1 MRAIDDLHPAI
12 RNWFCGRFAAPTPC
26 QIEAWPAIL
35 EGRHALIAAPTGSG
49 KTLAAFLAVIDRLV
63 REAEGGGL
71 AEATAVVYV
80 SPLKALGNDIHRNL
94 EAPLL
99 GITSELERL
108 GSPDIAIR
116 SGVRTGDT
124 PASERLR
131 MRRSPPHI
139 LVTTPESL
147 YILLTSAG
155 GRAMLETAH
164 TVIVDEVHAVCATKR
179 GAHLTLSLARLDALA
194 GQGLRRIGL
203 SATQRPIDG
212 VARYLCGEAP
222 CHIVDMGHRR
232 AWDLDLVLPQS
243 PLAAVMSNEVWGE
256 VYDRLADLIARHRT
270 TIVFVNTRR
279 MAERIARHLSERLDT
294 SGETPCIAAHHGSL
308 AREHRLCAEA
318 RLKEGSLRAL
328 VATASLELGI
338 DVGEVDLC
346 CQIGSPRSIATLL
359 QRVGRSG
366 HAIAGLPKGRLFPL
380 SRDDLIE
387 CSALL
392 EAARRGEL
400 DRLTVPPG
408 AIDVLAQQLVA
419 IVAAEDYEE
428 DRLFD
433 LVRGAHP
440 YRALTRPEFAAI
452 VRILSEG
459 YSGRWGRRAA
469 YLHRDAVNRRL
480 RPRRG
485 ARLIAV
491 TSGGAIPEIADYEV
505 REEPG
510 GGFVGTLNEDFAIES
525 MAGDIFQLG
534 NTSWRILRVE
544 QGVVRVEDARGLPP
558 NIPFWLGEAP
568 ARSGALSAAVSRLRI
583 GIDSRLAR
591 GGPGEARRWLME
603 EGGIDPAAA
612 GQMAEYLAAA
622 RLALGVIPTERT
634 LVIERFFDEAGGMQL
649 VLHAPLG
656 QRLNRALGLALRKRF
671 CTRFNFELQAAAT
684 DDAVVLSL
692 SEGHSFPL
700 DEVPS
705 YLNAAT
711 VREVLTQ
718 ALIDAPLFKTR
729 WRWNATI
736 SLAVPRRSGARKV
749 RPQLQRILADDLLA
763 AVFPDQAACLEN
775 RVARDGKAL
784 ERYRTNVAGRREIPD
799 HPLVQQTL
807 RDCLSEA
814 MDIEGLERLLGEIA
828 RGETW
833 VIARDLTEPS
843 PLAQEI
849 LNAKPYAFLDDAPL
863 EERRTRAVV
872 SRRWLDPALAAD
884 LGRLD
889 PEAIERVRREAW
901 PEAESADELHD
912 ALLTLGFLH
921 EAEAEADE
929 GNWPCLFAELRA
941 AGRATVLTASGLRL
955 WVAVERLPEIL
966 ALYPEA
972 ATETRVRVPEEYARV
987 HWDREAALI
996 ELLKAR
1002 LGVLGPVSA
1011 AALMR
1016 DLRVPENEVMAA
1028 LHALEAQ
1035 GAVLRGS
1042 FTGGES
1048 GGEIEWCDRR
1058 LLARIHRYTVDR
1070 LRREIEPVSGADFMR
1085 FLFAWQHV
1093 SAGSRLSGEAALPAV
1108 LGRLMC
1114 FEAPPPAWEADLL
1127 PARLSDYDP
1136 AWLDR
1141 FCLSGQGVWRRRMP
1155 SPPGEGAPATLRMA
1169 PVTLLRRQDLVAWEA
1184 ITTPAGPVPPL
1195 SPAAEAVRAAL
1206 SAGGA
1211 LFFDD
1216 LLARLR
1222 LLPSQLETALAELA
1236 GQGLAACD
1244 GFAGLRALCARASR
1258 RRTREVRAAQMA
1270 AAGRWSLT
1278 GMRGASAA
1286 LPGAGTGTGAG
1297 LEIEAG
1303 AELAARVL
1311 LHRYGVV
1318 FRRLCTREPWLPP
1331 WRELVAVYRRREA
1344 RGELR
1349 GGRFLALAPGEQF
1362 ALPEAVGLLREVRR
1376 RATSQEL
1383 VSLSAADPLN
1393 LVGIVT
1399 PGNTVPRGSGRV
1411 LYLDGVPIAS
1421 QSGREVHMS
1430 EDLDR
1435 GAVWEAR
1442 KALLRRGVGA
1452 SRLVVAAEGS
1462 TTA

>member
-1 MRAIDDLHPAI
+1 M
-12 RNWFCGRFAAPTPC
+12 
-26 QIEAWPAIL
+26 
-35 EGRHALIAAPTGSG
+35 
-49 KTLAAFLAVIDRLV
+49 
-63 REAEGGGL
+63 
-71 AEATAVVYV
+71 
-80 SPLKALGNDIHRNL
+80 
-94 EAPLL
+94 
-99 GITSELERL
+99 
-108 GSPDIAIR
+108 
-116 SGVRTGDT
+116 RTGDT
-124 PASERLR
+124 PAAERLR

-164 TVIVDEVHAVCATKR
+164 TVIVDEVHAVAATKR
-179 GAHLTLSLARLDALA
+179 GAHLALSLARLDALA
-194 GQGLRRIGL
+194 GKGLRRIGL
-203 SATQRPIDG
+203 SATQRPIDE
-212 VARYLCGEAP
+212 VARYLCGEGP

-232 AWDLDLVLPQS
+232 AWDLGLVLPQS
-243 PLAAVMSNEVWGE
+243 PLTAVMSNEVWGE

-279 MAERIARHLSERLDT
+279 MAERVARHLSERLDT
-294 SGETPCIAAHHGSL
+294 SGEAPCIAAHHGSL
-308 AREHRLCAEA
+308 AREHRLAAEA

-419 IVAAEDYEE
+419 IVAAEDYDE

-440 YRALTRPEFAAI
+440 YRALTRPEFAAV
-452 VRILSEG
+452 VRLLSEG

-568 ARSGALSAAVSRLRI
+568 ARTGALSAAVSRLRQ

-591 GGPGEARRWLME
+591 GGPDEACRWLME
-603 EGGIDPAAA
+603 EGGIDEAAA
-612 GQMAEYLAAA
+612 GQMVEYLAAA
-622 RLALGVIPTERT
+622 RMALGVIPTERT

-671 CTRFNFELQAAAT
+671 CARFNFELQAAAT

-700 DEVPS
+700 DEVPG

-718 ALIDAPLFKTR
+718 ALLDAPLFKTR

-749 RPQLQRILADDLLA
+749 RPQLQRILADDFLA
-763 AVFPDQAACLEN
+763 AVFPDQAACLE
-775 RVARDGKAL
+775 
-784 ERYRTNVAGRREIPD
+784 NVAGRREIPD

-807 RDCLSEA
+807 RDCLTEA

-828 RGETW
+828 RGETR

-872 SRRWLDPALAAD
+872 SRRWLDPLSAAD

-921 EAEAEADE
+921 EAEAEANE
-929 GNWPCLFAELRA
+929 GAWPRLFAELRA
-941 AGRATVLTASGLRL
+941 AGRATVLTAGGLRL

-966 ALYPEA
+966 ALSPEA
-972 ATETRVRVPEEYARV
+972 VTETRVRVPAEYAQV
-987 HWDREAALI
+987 QWEREAALT
-996 ELLKAR
+996 EVLKAR
-1002 LGVLGPVSA
+1002 LGALGPVSA
-1011 AALMR
+1011 AALAR

-1042 FTGGES
+1042 FTGGEIEG

-1093 SAGSRLSGEAALPAV
+1093 SADSRLSGEAALPAV
-1108 LGRLMC
+1108 LERLAC
-1114 FEAPPPAWEADLL
+1114 FEAPAPAWEADLL

-1136 AWLDR
+1136 DWLDR

-1155 SPPGEGAPATLRMA
+1155 VRARRGRRGHAAHGAGHAPAAPGPGGLGSDHDIPRARPPALPGRRGRARRAGRGRGAVLRRSPGAPAALAEPARNGALRA
-1169 PVTLLRRQDLVAWEA
+1169 GRPGPRRLRWFRGAARALCPRRDG
-1184 ITTPAGPVPPL
+1184 PASDARG
-1195 SPAAEAVRAAL
+1195 
-1206 SAGGA
+1206 AGGA
-1211 LFFDD
+1211 DGRRGPLVLDRD
-1216 LLARLR
+1216 ATRL
-1222 LLPSQLETALAELA
+1222 
-1236 GQGLAACD
+1236 G
-1244 GFAGLRALCARASR
+1244 RASR
-1258 RRTREVRAAQMA
+1258 RRDRH
-1270 AAGRWSLT
+1270 G
-1278 GMRGASAA
+1278 
-1286 LPGAGTGTGAG
+1286 
-1297 LEIEAG
+1297 
-1303 AELAARVL
+1303 
-1311 LHRYGVV
+1311 
-1318 FRRLCTREPWLPP
+1318 
-1331 WRELVAVYRRREA
+1331 RRR
-1344 RGELR
+1344 
-1349 GGRFLALAPGEQF
+1349 
-1362 ALPEAVGLLREVRR
+1362 
-1376 RATSQEL
+1376 
-1383 VSLSAADPLN
+1383 
-1393 LVGIVT
+1393 
-1399 PGNTVPRGSGRV
+1399 
-1411 LYLDGVPIAS
+1411 
-1421 QSGREVHMS
+1421 
-1430 EDLDR
+1430 
-1435 GAVWEAR
+1435 
-1442 KALLRRGVGA
+1442 
-1452 SRLVVAAEGS
+1452 
-1462 TTA
+1462 

>member
-1 MRAIDDLHPAI
+1 MQPGQSNEIRTRLRAIDDLHPAI
-12 RNWFCGRFAAPTPC
+12 RNWFSGRFPAPTPC

-71 AEATAVVYV
+71 ADTTAVVYV

-99 GITSELERL
+99 EIARELERL
-108 GSPDIAIR
+108 GSGDIAIR

-124 PASERLR
+124 PAAERLR

-164 TVIVDEVHAVCATKR
+164 TVIVDEVHAVAATKR
-179 GAHLTLSLARLDALA
+179 GAHLALSLARLDALA

-203 SATQRPIDG
+203 SATQRPIDE
-212 VARYLCGEAP
+212 VARYLCGEGP

-232 AWDLDLVLPQS
+232 AWDLGLVLPPS
-243 PLAAVMSNEVWGE
+243 PLTAVMSNEVWGE

-279 MAERIARHLSERLDT
+279 MAERVARHLSERLDT
-294 SGETPCIAAHHGSL
+294 TGEAPCIAAHHGSL
-308 AREHRLCAEA
+308 AREHRLAAEA

-346 CQIGSPRSIATLL
+346 CEIASPRSIATLL

-387 CSALL
+387 CNALV

-419 IVAAEDYEE
+419 IVAAEDYDE

-440 YRALTRPEFAAI
+440 YRALTRPDFAAV
-452 VRILSEG
+452 VRLLSEG

-568 ARSGALSAAVSRLRI
+568 ARSGALSAAVSRLRQ
-583 GIDSRLAR
+583 GIDTRLAC
-591 GGPGEARRWLME
+591 GGPDEAYRWLME
-603 EGGIDPAAA
+603 EGGIDEAAA
-612 GQMAEYLAAA
+612 GQMVEYLAAA
-622 RLALGVIPTERT
+622 RMALGVIPTERT

-671 CTRFNFELQAAAT
+671 CARFNFELQAAAT

-700 DEVPS
+700 DEIPG
-705 YLNAAT
+705 YLDAAT

-718 ALIDAPLFKTR
+718 ALLDAPLFKTR

-749 RPQLQRILADDLLA
+749 RPQLQRILADDFLA
-763 AVFPDQAACLEN
+763 AVFPDQAACLE
-775 RVARDGKAL
+775 
-784 ERYRTNVAGRREIPD
+784 NVAGRREIPD

-828 RGETW
+828 RGETR

-872 SRRWLDPALAAD
+872 SRRWLDPLSAAD

-921 EAEAEADE
+921 EAEGQAGE
-929 GNWPCLFAELRA
+929 GVWPRLFAELRA
-941 AGRATVLTASGLRL
+941 AGRATVLTAGGLRL

-966 ALYPEA
+966 ALFPDA
-972 ATETRVRVPEEYARV
+972 VTDARVRVPAEYAQV
-987 HWDREAALI
+987 QWENEAALT
-996 ELLKAR
+996 EVLKAR
-1002 LGVLGPVSA
+1002 LGALGPRSA
-1011 AALMR
+1011 AALAR
-1016 DLRVPENEVMAA
+1016 DLRVPEKEVMAA
-1028 LHALEAQ
+1028 LHSLEAQ

-1042 FTGGES
+1042 FT

-1093 SAGSRLSGEAALPAV
+1093 SADSRLSGEAALPAV
-1108 LGRLMC
+1108 LEGLAC
-1114 FEAPPPAWEADLL
+1114 FEAPAPAWEADLL
-1127 PARLSDYDP
+1127 PARLSDFDP

-1155 SPPGEGAPATLRMA
+1155 SAPGDGAAATLRMA
-1169 PVTLLRRQDLVAWEA
+1169 PVTLLRRQDLAAWEA
-1184 ITTPAGPVPPL
+1184 ITTSPEPAPPL

-1206 SAGGA
+1206 EAGGA

-1222 LLPSQLETALAELA
+1222 LLPSQLETALSELA

-1244 GFAGLRALCARASR
+1244 GFAGLRALCARAGTGR
-1258 RRTREVRAAQMA
+1258 HRTRESRSAHMA
-1270 AAGRWSLT
+1270 AAGRWYLT
-1278 GMRGASAA
+1278 GVSPASSA
-1286 LPGAGTGTGAG
+1286 LSGVETGMGG
-1297 LEIEAG
+1297 GVDIEGG
-1303 AELAARVL
+1303 AEFAARVL
-1311 LHRYGVV
+1311 LDRYGLV

-1349 GGRFLALAPGEQF
+1349 GGRFLALASGEQF

-1376 RATSQEL
+1376 RVTSLEL

-1421 QSGREVHMS
+1421 QSGREVHLS
-1430 EDLDR
+1430 ANLDR
-1435 GAVWEAR
+1435 GAAWEAR

-1452 SRLVVAAEGS
+1452 SQLVVAADG
-1462 TTA
+1462 TPAP